1 MEFNYYL
8 PTRIVFGRGALE
20 KNAATIALG
29 KRAFIVTGKSSGRV
43 SGALGD
49 AIEAL
54 EKCGAEYD
62 VFEGIGNNPE
72 LEQCYDAGTAA
83 RRFKADFIVG
93 IGGGSPLD
101 ASKAVAAFAANDI
114 TPDDIFK
121 NTFENGVLPIFA
133 IPTTSGTGSEVTPWS
148 DVPEGCAARPEVYR
162 FAAARCNAQH
172 VHGCI

>member
-1 MEFNYYL
+1 MSSSILE
-8 PTRIVFGRGALE
+8 PITRAQHPGGDADEGGEEGASHGQ
-20 KNAATIALG
+20 ADPHG
-29 KRAFIVTGKSSGRV
+29 DV
-43 SGALGD
+43 GD

-83 RRFKADFIVG
+83 RSFKADFIVG

-101 ASKAVAAFAANDI
+101 ASKAVAAFAANDM

-121 NTFENGVLPIFA
+121 NTFENGVLPIISFRLALMIAFA
-133 IPTTSGTGSEVTPWS
+133 S
-148 DVPEGCAARPEVYR
+148 A
-162 FAAARCNAQH
+162 
-172 VHGCI
+172 